1 MRMFLN
7 EILDFNLRCMGKL
20 QIVVEGNSMRPI
32 LKPGDTIEISKKKI
46 YKIGDIVVFKEKDNR
61 IVHRIIAYDQEHLI
75 TKGDNVCYS
84 DLPIMYEDIMG
95 KVSSVDKGGKKYGT
109 ELFETYNLFAETISK
124 WENQKTIHHKEA
136 YRLGKKKGYL
146 SDKLRHILIQ
156 LLLRLIYLKEMWCK
170 QKHERG
176 TGIFM

>member
-75 TKGDNVCYS
+75 DRK
-84 DLPIMYEDIMG
+84 
-95 KVSSVDKGGKKYGT
+95 SVV
-109 ELFETYNLFAETISK
+109 
-124 WENQKTIHHKEA
+124 
-136 YRLGKKKGYL
+136 
-146 SDKLRHILIQ
+146 
-156 LLLRLIYLKEMWCK
+156 
-170 QKHERG
+170 
-176 TGIFM
+176 